1 MSTGYQIEDQTALY
15 YLTLQV
21 VDWIDIFTRP
31 IYRDIIIDSLRFCQQ
46 KKGLQIFGY
55 VIMSNHIHLI
65 ANSTDGHLSETLR
78 DFKKYTAKTI
88 IRAIIEGNESRK
100 DWLLNRFGFNAQQHN
115 LSRSIGS
122 RNEHYQVWTHEN
134 HAVILYSNDFIR
146 EKLEYL
152 HNNPVRARI
161 VEKPEDYLYS
171 SARNYADSEGLLEV
185 AFIEMKW
192 KTY

>member
-1 MSTGYQIEDQTALY
+1 MSTGYQIEDQSALY

-21 VDWIDIFTRP
+21 VDWIDVFTRQ
-31 IYRDIIIDSLRFCQQ
+31 IYRDIVIDSLKYCQQ

-65 ANSTDGHLSETLR
+65 ANSPDGHLSETLR
-78 DFKKYTAKTI
+78 DFKKFTARTI
-88 IRAIIEGNESRK
+88 ISAIKEGNESRR
-100 DWLLNRFGFNAQQHN
+100 DWMLNRFEFNAKQH
-115 LSRSIGS
+115 S
-122 RNEHYQVWTHEN
+122 RNENYQLWTHEN
-134 HAVILYSNDFIR
+134 HAVILYSNDFIQ

-161 VEKPEDYLYS
+161 VEKPEEYLYS
-171 SARNYADSEGLLEV
+171 SARNYADLDGLLDI
-185 AFIEMKW
+185 AFITMKW

>member
-1 MSTGYQIEDQTALY
+1 MSAGYQIEDQSALY

-21 VDWIDIFTRP
+21 VDWIDVFTRP
-31 IYRDIIIDSLRFCQQ
+31 IYRDIIIDSLKYCQ
-46 KKGLQIFGY
+46 KNKGLQIFGY

-65 ANSTDGHLSETLR
+65 ANSPEGHLSETLR
-78 DFKKYTAKTI
+78 DFKKFTAKTI
-88 IRAIIEGNESRK
+88 IDSIKEGNESRR
-100 DWLLNRFGFNAQQHN
+100 DWMLNRFEFNAQQH
-115 LSRSIGS
+115 S
-122 RNEHYQVWTHEN
+122 RNENYQLWTHEN
-134 HAVILYSNDFIR
+134 HAVILYSNDFIQ

-161 VEKPEDYLYS
+161 VEKSEDYLYS
-171 SARNYADSEGLLEV
+171 SARNYADLDGMLDI